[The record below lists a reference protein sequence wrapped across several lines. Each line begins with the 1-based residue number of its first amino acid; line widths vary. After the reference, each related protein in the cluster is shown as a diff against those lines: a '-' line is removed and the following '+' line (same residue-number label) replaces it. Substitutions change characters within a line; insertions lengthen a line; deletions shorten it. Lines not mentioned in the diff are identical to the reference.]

1 VPKFGKDAKK
11 PAMVGSSLMPVSLG
25 ADFVLMGPA
34 KDAPV
39 VYPSVAMIDVAH
51 SGVLIEER
59 IRPDKP
65 HPRYL
70 VS

>member
-1 VPKFGKDAKK
+1 
-11 PAMVGSSLMPVSLG
+11 MPVSLG

-34 KDAPV
+34 KDAPL
-39 VYPSVAMIDVAH
+39 VYPSVAMVDVAL
-51 SGVLIEER
+51 SGILIEDR